1 MGEALSNRV
10 RRGADGGAAGR
21 YLESSFALA
30 RGDRGE
36 LLYRSVG
43 MAEAASSQGVITLQ
57 CRLVGELRRFL
68 PDGERGEGPVE
79 VAAASTVGAL
89 LEQLELPERDS
100 LVVGL
105 NGTKAE
111 HDAVLSDGDE
121 VTIVA
126 AMTGGVG

>member
-1 MGEALSNRV
+1 
-10 RRGADGGAAGR
+10 
-21 YLESSFALA
+21 
-30 RGDRGE
+30 
-36 LLYRSVG
+36 
-43 MAEAASSQGVITLQ
+43 MAESGSSRGVITLQ

-79 VAAASTVGAL
+79 VPGSSTIEDL
-89 LEQLELPERDS
+89 LVQLDLPERES
-100 LVVGL
+100 LVVGV

-111 HDAVLSDGDE
+111 YGDVLADGDE

>member
-1 MGEALSNRV
+1 MGERFGTEAMQM
-10 RRGADGGAAGR
+10 ADAT
-21 YLESSFALA
+21 ETQST
-30 RGDRGE
+30 
-36 LLYRSVG
+36 
-43 MAEAASSQGVITLQ
+43 ITLQ

-79 VAAASTVGAL
+79 VPGSSTVEDL
-89 LEQLELPERDS
+89 LVQLDLPERET
-100 LVVGL
+100 LVVGV

-111 HDAVLSDGDE
+111 SGDALADGDE

>member
-1 MGEALSNRV
+1 
-10 RRGADGGAAGR
+10 
-21 YLESSFALA
+21 
-30 RGDRGE
+30 
-36 LLYRSVG
+36 
-43 MAEAASSQGVITLQ
+43 MAELGSAQGVITLR

-79 VAAASTVGAL
+79 VPGSSTVGAL
-89 LEQLELPERDS
+89 LEQLDLPERES
-100 LVVGL
+100 LVVGV

-111 HDAVLSDGDE
+111 QGDVLADGDE

>member
-1 MGEALSNRV
+1 MS
-10 RRGADGGAAGR
+10 
-21 YLESSFALA
+21 
-30 RGDRGE
+30 
-36 LLYRSVG
+36 
-43 MAEAASSQGVITLQ
+43 EAASPQGTITLR

-79 VAAASTVGAL
+79 VAGSSTVADL
-89 LEQLELPERDS
+89 LVQLELPERET
-100 LVVGL
+100 LVVGV

-111 HDAVLSDGDE
+111 HGDVLADGDE